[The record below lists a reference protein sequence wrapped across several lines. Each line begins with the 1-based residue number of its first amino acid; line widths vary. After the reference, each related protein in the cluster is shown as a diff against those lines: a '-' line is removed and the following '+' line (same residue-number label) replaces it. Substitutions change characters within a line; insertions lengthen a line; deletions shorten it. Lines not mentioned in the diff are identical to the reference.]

1 MKMDVLVLKN
11 IKGDLLGQGL
21 VLHENT
27 SFQKMCR
34 FQYGKEEALPDYFLP
49 VFVQNLSC
57 LRSIVPNT
65 RERRFFAI

>member
-11 IKGDLLGQGL
+11 IKRDLLRLGL

-34 FQYGKEEALPDYFLP
+34 FRYGKEEALPDYFLP
-49 VFVQNLSC
+49 AFAQNLSR
-57 LRSIVPNT
+57 LRITDQNT
-65 RERRFFAI
+65 RESLLFAI